1 MKLGGNSTN
10 KIVAML
16 GLAAVV
22 FVGVTWVLPKFEK
35 KPNIALG
42 FDYHNLLPPE
52 AAGTTVATGKAAYDQ
67 SLSGLRDFNLSGLAM
82 EEVANYATSSGVAL
96 SGI

>member
-22 FVGVTWVLPKFEK
+22 FVGVTWFLPKLEK
-35 KPNIALG
+35 KPGVVAGI
-42 FDYHNLLPPE
+42 DYHSLLPPE
-52 AAGTTVATGKAAYDQ
+52 SVATGSAAQDQ
-67 SLSGLRDFNLSGLAM
+67 SLSGLRDFNLAGLAIEQNGRGTVQM
-82 EEVANYATSSGVAL
+82 A
-96 SGI
+96 I

>member
-42 FDYHNLLPPE
+42 IDYHNLLPPE
-52 AAGTTVATGKAAYDQ
+52 AASTVATGKAAHDQ

-82 EEVANYATSSGVAL
+82 EEVANYATASGVAL